1 MRRVEGDPP
10 PPGGI
15 GRRYG
20 DHVSRTSVPL
30 CCREDATGRRL
41 PRPTAQCLARECHPC
56 VKRQRQATTRVVR
69 CRDPR
74 HQSHES
80 ENNAIH
86 RESAPHRPVLTKSAG
101 RQTGDHRRPGRS
113 RSHRSSCLLQRPSRT
128 PTAVDFNCRRLRAAD
143 LFPMRGKTRV
153 KRRRLWLLGIASVV
167 AEPVAMKLRG
177 YPIGGKLIVRC
188 RHGHLFTT
196 FWIPGV
202 SLKAVRL
209 GWWRYQRCPVGGHW
223 SLITPVRPSELSE
236 AEREEARTR
245 SDIPLP

>member
-1 MRRVEGDPP
+1 
-10 PPGGI
+10 
-15 GRRYG
+15 
-20 DHVSRTSVPL
+20 
-30 CCREDATGRRL
+30 
-41 PRPTAQCLARECHPC
+41 
-56 VKRQRQATTRVVR
+56 
-69 CRDPR
+69 
-74 HQSHES
+74 
-80 ENNAIH
+80 
-86 RESAPHRPVLTKSAG
+86 
-101 RQTGDHRRPGRS
+101 
-113 RSHRSSCLLQRPSRT
+113 
-128 PTAVDFNCRRLRAAD
+128 VDFNCRRLRAAD

-223 SLITPVRPSELSE
+223 SLITPVRPSELTE